1 MQVQSQPK
9 GIVTAYERLAS
20 VGGDPMKLGEP
31 FRTVVL
37 ADTAL
42 GLIGNG
48 GLEYFFESDFPECP
62 DYSVFVE
69 AFQNLGLTYLADG
82 LRQLISLLP
91 FQTPHKELELRRN
104 FLESPGPEF
113 LDAVERI
120 NQQVW
125 QDPSIDGRL
134 QSYGAVA

>member
-20 VGGDPMKLGEP
+20 VGGDPLKLNEP

-48 GLEYFFESDFPECP
+48 GLDYFFESDFPECP
-62 DYSVFVE
+62 DYSVFVA

-82 LRQLISLLP
+82 LRELISLFP
-91 FQTPHKELELRRN
+91 FQAPHKELELRRT
-104 FLESPGPEF
+104 FLESAGPEF
-113 LDAVERI
+113 LDAVEGL

-125 QDPSIDGRL
+125 QDPSINDRL
-134 QSYGAVA
+134 QSYGAAG